1 MTKEIEALETM
12 DEYSDEEYSAYLEYT
27 ALKDQC
33 IVEPNKLYID
43 FFLSLKGLILL
54 SILIKYDENLAY
66 LSFVLFNI
74 GFAPLD
80 TSLIENPFISEN
92 FSVSYIIS

>member
-43 FFLSLKGLILL
+43 KEHEFLSEWVYFAQTDGLE
-54 SILIKYDENLAY
+54 IK
-66 LSFVLFNI
+66 
-74 GFAPLD
+74 
-80 TSLIENPFISEN
+80 
-92 FSVSYIIS
+92 IIDGETAIC